1 MIAFA
6 VYAVDMLRGEDL
18 SRYATLPAMLGI
30 VIGALFY
37 AVIIPISAWAWGRLL
52 ADAGTP
58 KPLRELGIIM
68 AITQMAKYLPGN
80 VGQHIGRAAMSLSR
94 GIGMRPFAV
103 TVLIETVLALFA
115 ALLVGLTGASLS
127 QTGPVTFFE
136 NSEIGLGGV
145 VGIGCAMMFGLG
157 AFLRWLPY
165 LLRRYAPVHAD
176 MQWLIHLPRSTTLL
190 LSLAAYCLNYILIGV
205 GLVIMARLLLPEMV
219 ATHDAM
225 LLTSSFAL
233 AWVVGFF
240 TPGAPAG
247 LGVREVIMLSMIS
260 SSYAGPDGV
269 LLILA
274 LRLATILGDGL
285 CFLAG
290 NAMLL
295 FPHRRGTTNLNHS
308 ERQV

>member
-1 MIAFA
+1 MVAFA
-6 VYAVDMLRGEDL
+6 VYAAEMLRGEDL
-18 SRYATLPAMLGI
+18 SRYTTLPAMLGI

-37 AVIIPISAWAWGRLL
+37 ASIIPISAWAWGRLL

-58 KPLRELGIIM
+58 KPLRELGMIM

-115 ALLVGLTGASLS
+115 ALLVGLAGATLS
-127 QTGPVTFFE
+127 QTGPATIFKE
-136 NSEIGLGGV
+136 REIALGLA
-145 VGIGCAMMFGLG
+145 VGIGCAMMLGLG
-157 AFLRWLPY
+157 ASLRWLPY
-165 LLRRYAPVHAD
+165 LLRRYAPVYAD
-176 MQWLIHLPRSTTLL
+176 MQWLIYLPRRTTLL
-190 LSLAAYCLNYILIGV
+190 LSLAAYSLNYILVGI
-205 GLVIMARLLLPEMV
+205 GLVFMARLLLPEM

-225 LLTSSFAL
+225 LLTGSFAL

-247 LGVREVIMLSMIS
+247 MGVREVIMLSMIS
-260 SSYAGPDGV
+260 SSYAGPNGI

-274 LRLATILGDGL
+274 LRLSTILGDGL
-285 CFLAG
+285 CFLVG

-295 FPHRRGTTNLNHS
+295 FPYRRGTTNLDHS